1 MRDIF
6 MNFSSISRLSGVAGE
21 IKSSV
26 KNCSQELKSI
36 GCNLNLGR
44 AGEQLQSSL
53 NQMSNQCSAH
63 AQRIQRMGATMQHA
77 SEIMQRAEN
86 KVVENNMMS
95 AVPKELRG
103 SYISNTLNNSAAG
116 AALPLSGML
125 PGRAYGGDPVSMY
138 SGNFLWQFT
147 PMSTYSG
154 NVLDFTIY
162 YDSINSKDNG
172 FGKGWRHNFMTE
184 VVHVDLKVWAV
195 TDGGGIS
202 SFFCRR

>member
-1 MRDIF
+1 

-103 SYISNTLNNSAAG
+103 SYISN
-116 AALPLSGML
+116 
-125 PGRAYGGDPVSMY
+125 
-138 SGNFLWQFT
+138 
-147 PMSTYSG
+147 
-154 NVLDFTIY
+154 I
-162 YDSINSKDNG
+162 
-172 FGKGWRHNFMTE
+172 
-184 VVHVDLKVWAV
+184 
-195 TDGGGIS
+195 
-202 SFFCRR
+202 